1 MPLDTVYWQKGLLT
15 KEPRT
20 TPLGHGVDPVLDR
33 HGAYRILASRS
44 FSSSLTAAALPGADV
59 DRGSGTVSHA
69 NSWSRSRRSFYP
81 APAAGRATSEV
92 IGVKGAME
100 ARAGPVDSSTTFA

>member
-44 FSSSLTAAALPGADV
+44 FSSSLTA
-59 DRGSGTVSHA
+59 
-69 NSWSRSRRSFYP
+69 SRSQEQTSIGDLERCRMQTLGVGAGAHSIPPLRRAAPPRRSS
-81 APAAGRATSEV
+81 A
-92 IGVKGAME
+92 
-100 ARAGPVDSSTTFA
+100 